1 MKKIS
6 KFLEK
11 IARYSTNT
19 RIIMLSATPIFNDI
33 SDIIWLLNILLLN
46 DKRSPI
52 PYNSN
57 VDKLEDEMLNRK
69 LSGYISYLKSS
80 DLSDFPSRLYPNP
93 QISYHR
99 EFDSKTNEYNY
110 KWKKG
115 NTQLIYTPNY
125 TRKNLVLC
133 QNVMSNFQFNRYKLT
148 IENKANAFGFT
159 GSDELLIAL
168 TEFELGIGQIKKPY
182 ITNQIP
188 YLNKIKIQNYIK
200 IWIQYRK

>member
-1 MKKIS
+1 MI
-6 KFLEK
+6 
-11 IARYSTNT
+11 Y
-19 RIIMLSATPIFNDI
+19 IIV
-33 SDIIWLLNILLLN
+33 IWLLNILLLN

-57 VDKLEDEMLNRK
+57 VDKLEDEMLNK

-125 TRKNLVLC
+125 T
-133 QNVMSNFQFNRYKLT
+133 M
-148 IENKANAFGFT
+148 
-159 GSDELLIAL
+159 
-168 TEFELGIGQIKKPY
+168 
-182 ITNQIP
+182 
-188 YLNKIKIQNYIK
+188 KI
-200 IWIQYRK
+200 